1 MDLTF
6 AMKLSG
12 ILFLI
17 INTML
22 VVNKCHVNKTTDHV
36 SHDFIIASLI
46 ISIVWLLY
54 GIKNKLTY
62 FYIGYSVVLLLQ
74 LYLLY
79 LCHVFS

>member
-36 SHDFIIASLI
+36 EHDLIIASLL
-46 ISIVWLLY
+46 ISLIWLFY
-54 GIKNKLTY
+54 GIKNKLTH

-79 LCHVFS
+79 LCHVFN